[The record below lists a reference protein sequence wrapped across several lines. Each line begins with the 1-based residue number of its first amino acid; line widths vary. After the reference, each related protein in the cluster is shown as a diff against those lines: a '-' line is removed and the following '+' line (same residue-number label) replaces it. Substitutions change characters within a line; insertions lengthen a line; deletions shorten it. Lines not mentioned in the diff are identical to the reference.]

1 MWCFRAFRAQGGLQ
15 DQDGAARDEPRAGG
29 NGNSN
34 DGNTARRAFRSPAEF
49 AACTGVDQELIDR
62 DGTVLQAVSCLHR
75 LDIDALSA
83 YCRRTAELY
92 VERYSHHP
100 MSTTLHKLLSHSA
113 AVVESCHLP
122 IGMMSEEAAEATH
135 KRVRQYRLRHTR
147 KDSRIHTMSDLLGY
161 LLVASD
167 PLLSSLALIKR
178 VLLCTD
184 SRSGLQLLSRGP
196 DDQQSAIGQR
206 VWGLIDALTAAGKD
220 ITLHWVPG
228 HADLAGNE
236 AADRLANQAAADCAQ
251 EEAPIDLS
259 SARTAIRRW
268 TSELAS
274 ARAQRH
280 PHREPTPSHDELD
293 RWGQATLSQL
303 RTGYCPLVRAT
314 AHRLGLV
321 EDPTCRACGEEEE
334 DVEHLLAGCPAHVGR
349 AAAVQL
355 TSVRFGS

>member
-1 MWCFRAFRAQGGLQ
+1 MTEAL
-15 DQDGAARDEPRAGG
+15 
-29 NGNSN
+29 
-34 DGNTARRAFRSPAEF
+34 T
-49 AACTGVDQELIDR
+49 
-62 DGTVLQAVSCLHR
+62 CLH
-75 LDIDALSA
+75 
-83 YCRRTAELY
+83 ELPAP
-92 VERYSHHP
+92 S
-100 MSTTLHKLLSHSA
+100 K
-113 AVVESCHLP
+113 
-122 IGMMSEEAAEATH
+122 
-135 KRVRQYRLRHTR
+135 
-147 KDSRIHTMSDLLGY
+147 
-161 LLVASD
+161 
-167 PLLSSLALIKR
+167 ALIKR

-334 DVEHLLAGCPAHVGR
+334 DVEHLLAGCPAHVAARAGFWGHCPTLAEVLSGPAQHIISYLKRVGR
-349 AAAVQL
+349 VQVATDPPPPAAP
-355 TSVRFGS
+355 